1 MAEEHDKTHRLIF
14 FFPRMIEDMI
24 RLLLGGDWLER
35 LDFSTLEKV
44 PERLLSPELLRREQD
59 VLWRVAY
66 SCPEDEKLDWFFFYL
81 HIEHQSSPRRKMS
94 LFTTG
99 YKMLAWQDLLR
110 RGALAPDKKL
120 PPIQSLVFYT
130 GKGAWNVATSLSDE
144 VRTLPE
150 APEGT
155 DTWSYRLIDV
165 KRYPLEE
172 IIGEDSPL
180 VGLFQLAQA
189 KAFEDLAGPAKAI
202 SELLGP
208 EDYELRQAF
217 VTMINEEIC
226 PNLTGEDEQPLRIT
240 DLEEFPTMLEETMD
254 SIIHRLK
261 TESKAEGEAEGEAR
275 GEANIFQELF
285 AARHGEIP
293 AWVRQRITEAKK
305 GQLVTWAKRLLTSER
320 PEDVF
325 D

>member
-14 FFPRMIEDMI
+14 SFPRMIEDLI
-24 RLLLGGDWLER
+24 RLVLGGDWVER

-66 SCPEDEKLDWFFFYL
+66 TCPEAEELDWYYVYL
-81 HIEHQSSPRRKMS
+81 HVEHQSYPRRKMS

-99 YKMLAWQDLLR
+99 YKLLAWQDLFR
-110 RGALAPDKKL
+110 RGSLAPDKKL
-120 PPIQSLVFYT
+120 PSILSLVFYT
-130 GKGAWNVATSLSDE
+130 GAGAWNVPTSLLDE
-144 VRTLPE
+144 VRALPG

-155 DTWSYRLIDV
+155 DLWSYRLIDV
-165 KRYPLEE
+165 KRYPLEQ
-172 IIGEDSPL
+172 ILGEDSPL
-180 VGLFQLAQA
+180 AGLFQLAQA
-189 KAFEDLAGPAKAI
+189 RRFEDLAAPAKEI
-202 SELLGP
+202 SGLLGP

-217 VTMINEEIC
+217 VTLINEEIS
-226 PNLTGEDEQPLRIT
+226 PKLAGEDEEPLRIT
-240 DLEEFPTMLEETMD
+240 DLEEFPTMLEQTMD
-254 SIIHRLK
+254 SIIHRLR
-261 TESKAEGEAEGEAR
+261 TEVQAEVKAEA
-275 GEANIFQELF
+275 EANIFQELF
-285 AARHGEIP
+285 AARFGEVP
-293 AWVRQRITEAKK
+293 GWVRERIAEARK

>member
-14 FFPRMIEDMI
+14 SFPRMIEDLI
-24 RLLLGGDWLER
+24 RLVLGGQWVER

-66 SCPEDEKLDWFFFYL
+66 SCPEEEEFGWFYVYL
-81 HIEHQSSPRRKMS
+81 HVEHQSSRRQKMS
-94 LFTTG
+94 LYTTG
-99 YKMLAWQDLLR
+99 YKLLAWQDLFR
-110 RGALAPDKKL
+110 RGALVPDKKL
-120 PPIQSLVFYT
+120 PPILSLVFYT
-130 GKGAWNVATSLSDE
+130 GEGAWNVPTSLLDE

-150 APEGT
+150 TPEDT
-155 DTWSYRLIDV
+155 DLWSYRLIDV
-165 KRYPLEE
+165 RRYPLEE
-172 IIGEDSPL
+172 IVGEDSPL

-189 KAFEDLAGPAKAI
+189 KGVENLAGPAKAI

-226 PNLTGEDEQPLRIT
+226 PKLADKGEKPLRIT
-240 DLEEFPTMLEETMD
+240 DLEEFPTMLEQTMD
-254 SIIHRLK
+254 SIIHRLELK
-261 TESKAEGEAEGEAR
+261 GEAR
-275 GEANIFQELF
+275 GEANIFHELF
-285 AARHGEIP
+285 AARFGEVP
-293 AWVRQRITEAKK
+293 GWVDERIGQAKK

>member
-14 FFPRMIEDMI
+14 SFPRMIEDLI
-24 RLLLGGDWLER
+24 RLVLGGEWIKQ

-66 SCPEDEKLDWFFFYL
+66 ICPEEEKFDWFYVYL
-81 HIEHQSSPRRKMS
+81 HVEHQSSPRQKMS

-99 YKMLAWQDLLR
+99 YKLLALQDLFR
-110 RGALAPDKKL
+110 RGELVLDKKL
-120 PPIQSLVFYT
+120 PPVLSLVFYT
-130 GKGAWNVATSLSDE
+130 GEGGWQVPTSLLDE
-144 VRTLPE
+144 VQTLPD
-150 APEGT
+150 APKDT
-155 DTWSYRLIDV
+155 DLWSYRLIDV
-165 KRYPLEE
+165 RRYPLEE
-172 IIGEDSPL
+172 ILGEDSPL

-189 KAFEDLAGPAKAI
+189 KSVEDLAAPAKEI

-226 PNLTGEDEQPLRIT
+226 PKLAGEGEEPLRFT
-240 DLEEFPTMLEETMD
+240 DLEEFPTMLEQTMD
-254 SIIHRLK
+254 SIIHRLEMK
-261 TESKAEGEAEGEAR
+261 GKAEGKAEGEANLFE
-275 GEANIFQELF
+275 ELF
-285 AARHGEIP
+285 VARHGGLP
-293 AWVRQRITEAKK
+293 GWVQKRIAEAKK